1 MAAKPTAWSS
11 TPTPSATVTPSPV
24 NPTPSPTPTP
34 TPQPAGPPPSFVCAD
49 ASGGSPQAASRVIA
63 VRVGTHDGY
72 DRFVIE
78 FDGAMPAYRV
88 QRQAGTRFVQDPSGK
103 EVTLAGTNGVLLDLR
118 PIADWTSYAAPSA
131 FQPGFQFLR
140 EARLIQNFEAVR

>member
-1 MAAKPTAWSS
+1 
-11 TPTPSATVTPSPV
+11 
-24 NPTPSPTPTP
+24 
-34 TPQPAGPPPSFVCAD
+34 
-49 ASGGSPQAASRVIA
+49 

-131 FQPGFQFLR
+131 FQPGFQFLQ
-140 EARLIQNFEAVR
+140 EARLIQNFEAVQQWGLGVQGSPCLRVFTLASPTRLVIDIASI